1 MRKFQIGEKIKYQG
15 CSGLIKRVYADG
27 ANPEKYD
34 VVVTTLSGA
43 LAVPRVSGTWLES
56 GTDTWWSRRRRKCL
70 AGVEST
76 LLRANLRLSATVTW
90 RRSSWMSSY
99 FRLSSS

>member
-1 MRKFQIGEKIKYQG
+1 VQGRRFVYHQTNMRKFQIGEKIKYQG

-43 LAVPRVSGTWLES
+43 LAVPRVSGTWLDRAPTL
-56 GTDTWWSRRRRKCL
+56 GGRVG
-70 AGVEST
+70 AG
-76 LLRANLRLSATVTW
+76 SA
-90 RRSSWMSSY
+90 
-99 FRLSSS
+99 